1 MANPKLRVDVNH
13 NPTKKGIKVQFV
25 MPETLEGDA
34 KAEMTQKLQ
43 SKLNQG
49 LSQYN
54 LTVSQDT
61 DVPYANVIGFLIPIA
76 DVKLMIKNAISG
88 GSGAAAPEEP
98 VAEIKRMQELAGL
111 SNEDLKSNISQDL
124 EKVSGLSTIDP
135 IKLKKLSK
143 ELLRISNQMDFDV
156 AGDEMAMLMLLAF
169 HLTKNPN
176 KAKDTIQKIDDSEL
190 YDQVYNTIDD
200 IYPELLDMWSISL
213 SR

>member
-1 MANPKLRVDVNH
+1 
-13 NPTKKGIKVQFV
+13 

-88 GSGAAAPEEP
+88 GGTAAPEEP

-111 SNEDLKSNISQDL
+111 SNEDLKSNISRDL

-135 IKLKKLSK
+135 VKLKNLSK
-143 ELLRISNQMDFDV
+143 ELLRISNQMDFDI

>member
-88 GSGAAAPEEP
+88 GGTAAPEEP

-111 SNEDLKSNISQDL
+111 SNEDLKSNISRDL

-135 IKLKKLSK
+135 VKLKNLSK
-143 ELLRISNQMDFDV
+143 ELLRISNQMDFDI

>member
-25 MPETLEGDA
+25 MPQTIEGDA

-88 GSGAAAPEEP
+88 GGTAAPEEP

-111 SNEDLKSNISQDL
+111 SNEDLKSNISRDL

-135 IKLKKLSK
+135 VKLKNLSK
-143 ELLRISNQMDFDV
+143 ELLRISNQMDFDI